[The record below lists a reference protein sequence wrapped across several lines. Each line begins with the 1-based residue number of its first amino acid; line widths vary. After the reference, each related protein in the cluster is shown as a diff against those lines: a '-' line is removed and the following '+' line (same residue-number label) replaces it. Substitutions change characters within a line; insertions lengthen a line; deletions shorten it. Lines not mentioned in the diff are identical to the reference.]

1 MIKQKK
7 GLGRGLNAIFTSS
20 DTIAETKTHLP
31 SNEMAQVA
39 ILSIKP
45 NPTQPRREFDDNKLS
60 ELADSIRELG
70 VIQPITLMREGE
82 EYTIIS
88 GERRWRAA
96 QKAGLRTIPAYIRE
110 VDDLKLHAMALVEN
124 LQREDLNPM
133 EISFGMQRLIEECG
147 ITQESL
153 AQLVGMKRPTVA
165 NYLRLIKLSQRVQ
178 LALKEDLISMGHAK
192 ALVGIEDPAKQVVVL
207 DKVLELS
214 LTVRQTEELARA
226 MQQGEIEVSQSE
238 EEQSDVDVEQTPTA
252 EEYPESYARLVEKLE
267 GVFSD
272 NISIKRGKKGG
283 GRIVIEFGDDA
294 EIENFIGRLS
304 NI

>member
-20 DTIAETKTHLP
+20 DTVAEPKSHTPT
-31 SNEMAQVA
+31 NEMAQVA
-39 ILSIKP
+39 ILNIKP
-45 NPTQPRREFDDNKLS
+45 NPAQPRREFDEERLA

-96 QKAGLRTIPAYIRE
+96 QRAGLRTIPAYIRE

-133 EISFGMQRLIEECG
+133 EISFGMQRLIDECA

-165 NYLRLIKLSQRVQ
+165 NYLRLGKLSERAQ
-178 LALKEDLISMGHAK
+178 LALKEEQISMGHAK
-192 ALVGIEDPAKQVVVL
+192 ALVAIEDHAKQVAVL
-207 DKVLELS
+207 EKVLELS

-226 MQQGEIEVSQSE
+226 MQQSEVEITPPIASQSE
-238 EEQSDVDVEQTPTA
+238 EIALSN
-252 EEYPESYARLVEKLE
+252 EEYPESYGRLVEKLE
-267 GVFSD
+267 GLFSE

-304 NI
+304 NL

>member
-20 DTIAETKTHLP
+20 ETVAEPKSHSSAT

-39 ILSIKP
+39 ILNIRP
-45 NPTQPRREFDDNKLS
+45 NPNQPRREFDDDKLS
-60 ELADSIRELG
+60 ELADSIKELG

-96 QKAGLRTIPAYIRE
+96 QRAGLRTIPAYIRE
-110 VDDLKLHAMALVEN
+110 VDDIKLHAMALVEN

-133 EISFGMQRLIEECG
+133 EISFGMQRLLDECG

-165 NYLRLIKLSQRVQ
+165 NYLRLIKLSERVQ
-178 LALKEDLISMGHAK
+178 LALKNDQITMGHAK
-192 ALVGIEDPAKQVVVL
+192 ALVGIEDVEKQVLVL
-207 DKVLELS
+207 EKVLELS
-214 LTVRQTEELARA
+214 LTVRQCEELARA
-226 MQQGEIEVSQSE
+226 MQQG
-238 EEQSDVDVEQTPTA
+238 DVDLATA
-252 EEYPESYARLVEKLE
+252 SDDAPQSQAAEEEYPESYARLVEKLE
-267 GVFSD
+267 GVFSE

-283 GRIVIEFGDDA
+283 GRITIDFRDDA
-294 EIENFIGRLS
+294 EIESFIGRLG